1 MNYLMLSNNIQGQN
15 INWILKSFFENENST
30 YVIQISNINKIS
42 GQYIDIRPILTQF
55 YWYSHVFIWKCK
67 EQDCGTT

>member
-15 INWILKSFFENENST
+15 INWILKSFFENINST
-30 YVIQISNINKIS
+30 YIIQISNINKIS

-55 YWYSHVFIWKCK
+55 Y
-67 EQDCGTT
+67 